1 MTPFTLTPGK
11 RVALWCWH
19 EAVGFYEVPMVLL
32 GKGACLLPDGSEVSF
47 PGNASVYV
55 PTPHDWAQALW
66 NMPRIR
72 AALGG
77 AK

>member
-11 RVALWCWH
+11 RIALWCWH
-19 EAVGFYEVPMVLL
+19 EAIGFYEVPMVLL
-32 GKGACLLPDGSEVSF
+32 GNGVCLLPDGSKVSF
-47 PGNASVYV
+47 SGNASVYV
-55 PTPHDWAQALW
+55 STPHDWARALW

-77 AK
+77 GK